1 MVFDKIPLS
10 RDETYN
16 TVEFQVY
23 GRYALFTDPV
33 TRAGGDKI
41 SYQIPTYEALKGIME
56 SIYWHP
62 VLIWV
67 IDRVR
72 VINEIQMEPKGVR
85 LYGYNKKH
93 GDLACYTYL
102 KDVRYQVQAH
112 FIYNPNQVYLTKD
125 RKDKK
130 HINIAR
136 RAIERGGR
144 RNIFLG
150 TRECQGYVEPC
161 VFGEG
166 HGFYDNLPE
175 EVSYGLMY
183 HGITYADSAILLD
196 EKGHMTI
203 NFWEPRMKPG
213 GYIDYIRPEQCFK
226 AGQGRK
232 MEPKIFHPAKSQ
244 ET

>member
-1 MVFDKIPLS
+1 MGYKDLHPT
-10 RDETYN
+10 RDETCN

-33 TRAGGDKI
+33 TRTGGDKI
-41 SYQIPTYEALKGIME
+41 SYQIPTYEALKGITE

-72 VINEIQMEPKGVR
+72 IMNEIQMESKGVH
-85 LYGYNKKH
+85 LCNYNCRN

-112 FIYNPNQVYLTKD
+112 FIYNPNQIYLKAD
-125 RKDKK
+125 QKDKK
-130 HINIAR
+130 HMNITM

-144 RNIFLG
+144 RDIFLG

-166 HGFYDNLPE
+166 PGYYDDLPE
-175 EVSYGLMY
+175 EISYGLMY
-183 HGITYADSAILLD
+183 HGISYADSTLLPE
-196 EKGHMTI
+196 EKECMTV
-203 NFWEPRMKPG
+203 NFWEPHMKPG
-213 GYIDYIRPEQCFK
+213 GYIDFIRPEQCFK

-232 MEPKIFHPAKSQ
+232 MEPKIFHPSK
-244 ET
+244 